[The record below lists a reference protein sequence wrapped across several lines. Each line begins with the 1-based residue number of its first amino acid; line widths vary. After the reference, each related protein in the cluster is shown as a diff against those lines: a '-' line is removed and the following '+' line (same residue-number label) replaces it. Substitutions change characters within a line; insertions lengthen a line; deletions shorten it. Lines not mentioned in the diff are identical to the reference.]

1 MSKALLIKS
10 QIDKNGGEVGKWNNF
25 NNAPS
30 YIQGIHTGK
39 MLEDISAEK
48 LGALIS
54 GIPTPW
60 ARAKLF
66 KFAFSTIASPDPNIN
81 TEGLL
86 QFYNMLHSEW
96 RGLMAVI
103 ALYPDRIRFSDPV
116 YMDVRGED
124 YDIAS
129 AFGRMLFN
137 EKDVWSN
144 QDDLARNPDAQPF
157 IQLIYYREHLVGGT
171 SPLTG
176 CFTGVDYSN
185 LGSDA
190 SDINWYR
197 QGKFED
203 PMNYLTPEE
212 TQKVYLFVKNMNRNQ
227 QAFENKINSQRG
239 NNIKIELTGFKA
251 VSRMWEDELRQKG
264 HGNLRQVGPI
274 AQYGNLSVP
283 FSDLFKSDV
292 PVYMK
297 QDFTFTYYDDGN
309 CEPIGDIQ
317 NLLSKDNYVVGWCE
331 DKNELTKLSQA
342 PVYYLRVPDL
352 SDGSCCYFSLPLSQQ
367 GIDIFKK
374 LF

>member
-1 MSKALLIKS
+1 
-10 QIDKNGGEVGKWNNF
+10 
-25 NNAPS
+25 
-30 YIQGIHTGK
+30 
-39 MLEDISAEK
+39 
-48 LGALIS
+48 
-54 GIPTPW
+54 
-60 ARAKLF
+60 
-66 KFAFSTIASPDPNIN
+66 
-81 TEGLL
+81 
-86 QFYNMLHSEW
+86 
-96 RGLMAVI
+96 
-103 ALYPDRIRFSDPV
+103 
-116 YMDVRGED
+116 
-124 YDIAS
+124 
-129 AFGRMLFN
+129 
-137 EKDVWSN
+137 
-144 QDDLARNPDAQPF
+144 
-157 IQLIYYREHLVGGT
+157 
-171 SPLTG
+171 
-176 CFTGVDYSN
+176 
-185 LGSDA
+185 
-190 SDINWYR
+190 
-197 QGKFED
+197 
-203 PMNYLTPEE
+203 MNYLTPEE

-352 SDGSCCYFSLPLSQQ
+352 SDGSCCYFYIFLYSQS
-367 GIDIFKK
+367 
-374 LF
+374 

>member
-10 QIDKNGGEVGKWNNF
+10 QVDKNGGEVGKWNNF

-66 KFAFSTIASPDPNIN
+66 KFAFATIASPDPNIN
-81 TEGLL
+81 TEGLM

-103 ALYPDRIRFSDPV
+103 ALYPDRIRFSEPV
-116 YMDVRGED
+116 MMDVRGED
-124 YDIAS
+124 YNIAS

-137 EKDVWSN
+137 DKDVWSN
-144 QDDLARNPDAQPF
+144 QDELAKNPDAQPF
-157 IQLIYYREHLVGGT
+157 IQLIYYRDHLVGGT

-176 CFTGVDYSN
+176 CFTGVDYSK
-185 LGSDA
+185 LGNDA

-203 PMNYLTPEE
+203 PMNFLTPEE
-212 TQKVYLFVKNMNRNQ
+212 IQKVYLFVKNMNRNQ
-227 QAFENKINSQRG
+227 QAFEQKINSQRG
-239 NNIKIELTGFKA
+239 NHPKMDLNGFKA
-251 VSRMWEDELRQKG
+251 VSRQWEEELKRKG
-264 HGNLRQVGPI
+264 QGKLREVGPV

-283 FSDLFKSDV
+283 FADLYRSDV

-297 QDFTFTYYDDGN
+297 PDFTLTYTN
-309 CEPIGDIQ
+309 EGD
-317 NLLSKDNYVVGWCE
+317 
-331 DKNELTKLSQA
+331 
-342 PVYYLRVPDL
+342 
-352 SDGSCCYFSLPLSQQ
+352 
-367 GIDIFKK
+367 
-374 LF
+374 